1 MGKYPLEP
9 MALQRATKSR
19 GKGTQRTERPAI
31 VEHRPSNGVP
41 AQRWSRTQFMGKVKL
56 LSSLA
61 LAARD
66 LKSSFPGP
74 VFKKLLPC
82 LAAPSLSCGVRISD
96 LCCSLRDLVS

>member
-9 MALQRATKSR
+9 MALRRATKSR

-41 AQRWSRTQFMGKVKL
+41 AQRWSRTQFTGKVKL

-66 LKSSFPGP
+66 LKAHFQAQ
-74 VFKKLLPC
+74 FLKKYF
-82 LAAPSLSCGVRISD
+82 
-96 LCCSLRDLVS
+96 LVWLHRVSAVA